1 MSGDMSLRSPAPA
14 AVDAALVAAERP
26 PLARHTERAYRA
38 DRADFAAWCARYDLT
53 PLPAAPLSVRRYLVA
68 L

>member
-1 MSGDMSLRSPAPA
+1 MPPSSPPSA
-14 AVDAALVAAERP
+14 P
-26 PLARHTERAYRA
+26 PLARHTERADRA